1 MLLVKPGWMVV
12 TTDAR
17 ALVPVLRNARNRKVN
32 CHNSFILQQASCCL
46 CYESC
51 FKNSHLHVEVT
62 DHESFFMVDAPST
75 LIYPPI
81 VARRRYLGNV
91 VNGSRA
97 PLVSRHTATIY
108 SSSPNRKHRE
118 TQWNVTRVYLLWYD
132 ISVDGTLSAPDISL
146 DQGCLY
152 KNKTYAKGQTWM
164 DGCDYRCT
172 CERNDIVQCI
182 TP

>member
-32 CHNSFILQQASCCL
+32 CHNSFILQQASCL
-46 CYESC
+46 
-51 FKNSHLHVEVT
+51 KKSHLHVEVT
-62 DHESFFMVDAPST
+62 DHESFIMVDAPST

-81 VARRRYLGNV
+81 VARRRYLGNA

-97 PLVSRHTATIY
+97 PLVSKHTATIY
-108 SSSPNRKHRE
+108 TCTSSPNRKHRE
-118 TQWNVTRVYLLWYD
+118 TQWNVTRVYLLWYV

>member
-1 MLLVKPGWMVV
+1 MLLVKLGWMGV

-32 CHNSFILQQASCCL
+32 CHNSFILQQASCL
-46 CYESC
+46 
-51 FKNSHLHVEVT
+51 KKSHLHVEVT

-81 VARRRYLGNV
+81 VARRRYLGNA

-108 SSSPNRKHRE
+108 TCTSSPNRKHRE
-118 TQWNVTRVYLLWYD
+118 TQWNVTRVYLLWYV

>member
-32 CHNSFILQQASCCL
+32 CHNSFILQQASCL
-46 CYESC
+46 
-51 FKNSHLHVEVT
+51 KKSHLHVEVT
-62 DHESFFMVDAPST
+62 DHESFIMVDAPST

-81 VARRRYLGNV
+81 VARRRYLGNA

-108 SSSPNRKHRE
+108 TCTSSPNRKHRE
-118 TQWNVTRVYLLWYD
+118 TQWNVTRVYLLWYV